1 MAVLQNVETAW
12 YDFIEANGGGVIHR
26 GNKFLETISINYE
39 IDTVPTMRLTI
50 PLAEMPKNRASWNTM
65 QIKVYLGEKYVFWG
79 IIDGFEIDY
88 AHYSVSLALS
98 HIVAE
103 HRTQFMPVNLIVK
116 NMPLKNLYNHMDFA
130 MDGWMYEFS
139 DRAANSRIE
148 YTFSAE
154 NKLAAISECVEQTED
169 IHWRVKLT
177 EEKVLQFGEFGQIK
191 PVVLSQARS
200 FPDECTNTQDESF
213 FPVMLTEPT
222 FKMDFTEH
230 VNRIVVLCGDIDK
243 DVEHLTLRHVYEHPE
258 WWTGGF
264 PVGMYEKNIN
274 QQDETQYEADQE
286 GSSSS
291 EDLGGS
297 NNASISASMDTN
309 HVRTAY

>member
-1 MAVLQNVETAW
+1 MATIQNVETAW
-12 YDFIEANGGGVIHR
+12 YDFIDANGGGVIHR
-26 GNKFLETISINYE
+26 GNKILEKLSIDYD
-39 IDTVPTMRLTI
+39 IDTVPTMTLRI
-50 PLAEMPKNRASWNTM
+50 PLAEMPKDRRVWNTM
-65 QIKVYLGEKYVFWG
+65 QIKVFLGQKYVFWG
-79 IIDGFEIDY
+79 IIDSFEIDY
-88 AHYSVSLALS
+88 ANYAVSLALS

-139 DRAANSRIE
+139 DKAAASRIE

-154 NKLAAISECVEQTED
+154 NKLEAISECVEQTED

-191 PVVLSQARS
+191 PVTLSPARS
-200 FPDECTNTQDESF
+200 FPDECSNTQDETYY
-213 FPVMLTEPT
+213 PTMLTEPV
-222 FKMDFTEH
+222 FKMDFTSH

-258 WWTGGF
+258 WWTAGF
-264 PVGMYEKNIN
+264 PIGMYEKNIN
-274 QQDETQYEADQE
+274 QQDEPQYDEN
-286 GSSSS
+286 S
-291 EDLGGS
+291 EDLGSS
-297 NNASISASMDTN
+297 NNASISVSGDTN

>member
-1 MAVLQNVETAW
+1 MAVLQTVETAW

-26 GNKFLETISINYE
+26 GNKFLDKISIDYE

-65 QIKVYLGEKYVFWG
+65 QIKVFLGDKYVFWG

-88 AHYSVSLALS
+88 AHYSVSLNLS

-139 DRAANSRIE
+139 DKAANSRIE

-177 EEKVLQFGEFGQIK
+177 EEKVVQFGEFGMIK

-200 FPDECTNTQDESF
+200 FPDECTNTQDESYY
-213 FPVMLTEPT
+213 PVMLTEPVL
-222 FKMDFTEH
+222 KMDFTEH

-243 DVEHLTLRHVYEHPE
+243 DVEHLTLKHVYEHPE
-258 WWTGGF
+258 WWTDGF
-264 PVGMYEKNIN
+264 PIGMYEKNIN
-274 QQDETQYEADQE
+274 QQDETQYEADSD
-286 GSSSS
+286 GAGG

-297 NNASISASMDTN
+297 NNASISASIDTN

>member
-1 MAVLQNVETAW
+1 M
-12 YDFIEANGGGVIHR
+12 
-26 GNKFLETISINYE
+26 K
-39 IDTVPTMRLTI
+39 LTI
-50 PLAEMPKNRASWNTM
+50 PLAEMPRNRASWNTM
-65 QIKVYLGEKYVFWG
+65 QIKVYLGDKYVFWG

-88 AHYSVSLALS
+88 AHYSVSLDLS

-139 DRAANSRIE
+139 DKAANSRIE

-177 EEKVLQFGEFGQIK
+177 EEKVVQFGEFGMIK

-200 FPDECTNTQDESF
+200 FPDECTNTQDESYY
-213 FPVMLTEPT
+213 PVMLTEPT
-222 FKMDFTEH
+222 LKMDFTDH

-243 DVEHLTLRHVYEHPE
+243 DVEHLTLKHVYEHPE
-258 WWTGGF
+258 WWTDGF

-274 QQDETQYEADQE
+274 QQDETQYEADS
-286 GSSSS
+286 SSSS

-297 NNASISASMDTN
+297 NNASISASIDTN